1 MKPRTYWRLF
11 IVSAAVFLAWVGW
24 LGYLA
29 VGQGQLGLVGKQ
41 APPVLQRG
49 QVLVSDVD
57 VLAQVDALNQPVTV
71 KKVLRAPFKKG
82 PAEGEKLTL
91 ANLNQCDKKDWSG
104 PGEYVIPLSAYPAAG
119 GGTDFLV
126 TRVEARLLGLHDL
139 PNNPQF
145 VPHVYRATP
154 ETLAQ
159 LKQLTGPDETP

>member
-1 MKPRTYWRLF
+1 MLELAKDVSLESLCIRRLLRF
-11 IVSAAVFLAWVGW
+11 RLRNDLEFCRHKRR
-24 LGYLA
+24 
-29 VGQGQLGLVGKQ
+29 QL
-41 APPVLQRG
+41 RE
-49 QVLVSDVD
+49 
-57 VLAQVDALNQPVTV
+57 LAQVDALNQPVTV

-104 PGEYVIPLSAYPAAG
+104 TGEYVIPLSAYPGPG

-145 VPHVYRATP
+145 LPHVYRATP

>member
-1 MKPRTYWRLF
+1 MKPPMRWVLF
-11 IVSAAVFLAWVGW
+11 GVASAVFLVWIGW

-29 VGQGQLGLVGKQ
+29 VSQGQLGLVGKQ

-57 VLAQVDALNQPVTV
+57 VLAQVDALDKPVTV
-71 KKVLRAPFKKG
+71 KKVLRAPFKEG
-82 PAEGEKLTL
+82 PREGDQLKLE
-91 ANLNQCDKKDWSG
+91 NLNQCDKKDWSG
-104 PGEYVIPLSAYPAAG
+104 PGEYVIPLSLQPG
-119 GGTDFLV
+119 GGPPEYLV
-126 TRVEARLLGLHDL
+126 TKVKARELGLYD
-139 PNNPQF
+139 PSNNAPL